1 MGDPTTDPMGVLD
14 GDFVARGCVL
24 KHDFE
29 ARPVLGNAGGEEQ
42 ERSLKTRSGY
52 DKFYGF
58 MGGETNQ
65 WAPLLYDGTARVELP
80 NDPNYHFTTDMT
92 NQAIA
97 WVRYEKSLTP
107 DKPFFVYFAPG
118 ATHAPHHVPREWA
131 DKYKGKF
138 DAGWDKYREE
148 TLARQIKLGVVPPG
162 TTLPSRRSIG
172 DQRFQAG
179 TTSSGSS
186 RSNRWPSA
194 GRMSP

>member
-65 WAPLLYDGTARVELP
+65 WAPLLYDGTARSSCL
-80 NDPNYHFTTDMT
+80 TTP
-92 NQAIA
+92 I
-97 WVRYEKSLTP
+97 
-107 DKPFFVYFAPG
+107 
-118 ATHAPHHVPREWA
+118 
-131 DKYKGKF
+131 
-138 DAGWDKYREE
+138 
-148 TLARQIKLGVVPPG
+148 
-162 TTLPSRRSIG
+162 TTLRR
-172 DQRFQAG
+172 
-179 TTSSGSS
+179 T
-186 RSNRWPSA
+186 
-194 GRMSP
+194 